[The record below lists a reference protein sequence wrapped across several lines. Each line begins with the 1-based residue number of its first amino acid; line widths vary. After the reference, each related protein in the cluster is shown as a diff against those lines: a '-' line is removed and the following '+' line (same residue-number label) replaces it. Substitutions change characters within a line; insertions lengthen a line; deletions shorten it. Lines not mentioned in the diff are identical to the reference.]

1 VLLSEGKA
9 IYIDCLIQSD
19 ISDPVLKTDVEM
31 QREPLLF
38 QEAMRESEIRII
50 KKALK
55 QPITIE

>member
-1 VLLSEGKA
+1 MLLSEGKA